1 MHHTEIISAAPDA
14 IAAAFGMP
22 NRAPHPQASTL
33 RDAPLSKL
41 AYAIG
46 MAARAPAPYEK
57 EPAVMGRGMSTPDF
71 SRLLAG
77 GANALAV
84 RTFNATGVHRVFCG
98 EMEAKDFR
106 PVSIGT
112 VDSNLFIPVAP
123 LASGTAAWNI
133 DLHKYVTIDEI
144 KEGVINTSVAGTA
157 QLTTHACILNF
168 SRQLVKND
176 DVGIVKNV
184 VQQMGG
190 AAANLEAAY
199 VYHAME
205 QNPTMDDGAPVFHA
219 DFGNVVAEAFGES
232 SLGTAMKALRLQA
245 LASGNRADLKSA
257 HLVVSSDLEL
267 AAYKL
272 NHQCGLGLTITATYR
287 LPAGRWFLLADPEVY
302 PSVSILKLQGTT
314 NSTRIEE
321 HNHFGKFDG
330 VSLRIVTDVGAV
342 MHDRVG
348 IVRGGV

>member
-41 AYAIG
+41 AYAVG

-57 EPAVMGRGMSTPDF
+57 ELAVMGRGMSTPDF

-84 RTFNATGVHRVFCG
+84 RTFNAAGVHRVFCG

-123 LASGTAAWNI
+123 LASDVTWNTH
-133 DLHKYVTIDEI
+133 LHQYVNIDEI
-144 KEGVINTSVAGTA
+144 KEGVVNTSVAGTA
-157 QLTTHACILNF
+157 QLNTHACILNF

-184 VQQMGG
+184 VQKMGA
-190 AAANLEAAY
+190 AAANLEAAH
-199 VYHAME
+199 VYYAME

-219 DFGNVVAEAFGES
+219 DFGNIVAEAFSES
-232 SLGTAMKALRLQA
+232 SLGMAMKALRWQM

-267 AAYKL
+267 AACKL

-287 LPAGRWFLLADPEVY
+287 IPAGRWFLLADPEVY
-302 PSVSILKLQGTT
+302 PSVSILKLHGTT

-330 VSLRIVTDVGAV
+330 VSLRIVIDFGAV

>member
-14 IAAAFGMP
+14 IAAAFGIP
-22 NRAPHPQASTL
+22 NRTPHPQASAL
-33 RDAPLSKL
+33 VDAPLSKL

-46 MAARAPAPYEK
+46 AAVRAPQPREHDQ
-57 EPAVMGRGMSTPDF
+57 AVMGRGMGTKDF

-77 GANALAV
+77 GASALAV
-84 RTFNATGVHRVFCG
+84 RTFNAAGAHRVFCG
-98 EMEAKDFR
+98 ELEAKDFR

-112 VDSNLFIPVAP
+112 VDNNLFVPVAP
-123 LASGTAAWNI
+123 LASGAAVWNI
-133 DLHKYVTIDEI
+133 ELHDYVSIDEI
-144 KEGVINTSVAGTA
+144 KEGVVNTSVAGTA
-157 QLTTHACILNF
+157 QLTSHACILKF
-168 SRQLVKND
+168 SRQLVRND
-176 DVGIVKNV
+176 EIGIIKST
-184 VQQMGG
+184 VQQMGA

-205 QNPTMDDGAPVFHA
+205 QNPNLDDGAPVFHA
-219 DFGNVVAEAFGES
+219 DLGNVVAEAFGES
-232 SLGTAMKALRLQA
+232 SLGKAMQALRLQA

-257 HLVVSSDLEL
+257 HLVVSSDLEF

-302 PSVSILKLQGTT
+302 PSVSILKLQGVT

-321 HNHFGKFDG
+321 HNDFDFDG